1 MNKIDALRDDCLQ
14 LKYGY
19 PDDNDSE
26 FTFDC
31 TKSGFKQSQP
41 TDTTLWTSNEMI
53 SYIDESGIERQ
64 AMAEI
69 KFYGYM
75 HDPIF
80 TVEIPNE
87 DTENEC
93 ICESL
98 L

>member
-1 MNKIDALRDDCLQ
+1 
-14 LKYGY
+14 
-19 PDDNDSE
+19 
-26 FTFDC
+26 
-31 TKSGFKQSQP
+31 
-41 TDTTLWTSNEMI
+41 MI

-75 HDPIF
+75 HDLIF
-80 TVEIPNE
+80 TVEILNE

-93 ICESL
+93 ICKSL